1 MAGQQPGSGGVDV
14 QSLNRFARYAAAGL
28 LAAAFVVPALVSPAT
43 AAPAAPAASQAL
55 AAPQSPADGCHFQLI
70 NGVYQFVCT
79 ANIGSPG
86 SPGSGGKGGGTSPCT
101 LVPVSQAQAQF
112 LGLQWPAPKGH
123 TWETITCQGTQPF
136 GGVTLVDNA
145 TGAPAVTP
153 QQLSIIAIG
162 DLVIP
167 SLPVN
172 TAPPPGHDGLVG
184 LPEWFWIQ
192 SGWGRVASPRITAG
206 PVWAQAFAQPVKIVF
221 NPGDGQ
227 ASSSCRGPGPQYQS
241 SEPAS
246 AQHTDCSFTYSQP
259 SAGQPNNMFA
269 ASVTV
274 LWDVWWIGS
283 GNSGAPVANN
293 RPVVTPIALP
303 VAAGE
308 ALVTGQ

>member
-1 MAGQQPGSGGVDV
+1 
-14 QSLNRFARYAAAGL
+14 
-28 LAAAFVVPALVSPAT
+28 LAAAFVVPALASPAD
-43 AAPAAPAASQAL
+43 AAPAVADAS
-55 AAPQSPADGCHFQLI
+55 AAPQAPGDGCHFQLV

-86 SPGSGGKGGGTSPCT
+86 SPGSGGKGGGKSPCT
-101 LVPVSQAQAQF
+101 LTPVSQAQAQF

-123 TWETITCQGTQPF
+123 TWETITCTGTQPF

-145 TGAPAVTP
+145 TGVPNVTP
-153 QQLSIIAIG
+153 QQLSIIALA
-162 DLVIP
+162 DLKIP
-167 SLPVN
+167 DLQVM
-172 TAPPPGHDGLVG
+172 TAPPPDHDGLVG

-192 SGWGRVASPRITAG
+192 SGWQTIHTPPITAG
-206 PVWAQAFAQPVKIVF
+206 PVWAQAFARPTKIVF

-227 ASSSCRGPGPQYQS
+227 ASKACRGPGPQYQATK
-241 SEPAS
+241 PAS

-259 SAGQPNNMFA
+259 STGQPNNMFA

-293 RPVVTPIALP
+293 RPVVTAIPLP